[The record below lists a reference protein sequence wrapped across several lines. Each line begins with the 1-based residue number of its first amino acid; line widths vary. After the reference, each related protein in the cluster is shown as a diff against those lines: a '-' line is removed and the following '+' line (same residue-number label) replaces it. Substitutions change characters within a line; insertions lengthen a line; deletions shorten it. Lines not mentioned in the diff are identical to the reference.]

1 MNTKLIF
8 FMLINRSRS
17 FVDICIIIM
26 NIMKADLHNHSY
38 YSDGVLSPTEVVKLA
53 SEAECD
59 LFSLT
64 DHDTTDGILEAK
76 LEADKLNLNLIN
88 GVEISA
94 LWRNMAIHILG
105 LGIDINNDILQTGLE
120 HNQKLRKER
129 AEKIALGL
137 WRSGIKDALEKT
149 QRFSKT
155 NMLTRTHF
163 AQMLISEGYCKDMKA
178 VFRRYLTGKKPGSV
192 RVEWEDFDEVVHW
205 IHASGGK
212 AFIAHPFRYRMTHT
226 KIKSMLNDFK
236 CVLGDGIEIV
246 TGTSSDEEIQLGSQW
261 ASKYNLLATCG
272 SDFHGWPNQ
281 RVRIGHLRDLPDPA
295 IAVWRYL

>member
-1 MNTKLIF
+1 MK
-8 FMLINRSRS
+8 R
-17 FVDICIIIM
+17 
-26 NIMKADLHNHSY
+26 IMKADLHNHSY
-38 YSDGVLSPTEVVKLA
+38 YSDGVLSPSEVVKLA
-53 SEAECD
+53 SQAGCD

-64 DHDTTDGILEAK
+64 DHDTTDGIAEAQLEV
-76 LEADKLNLNLIN
+76 DNLNLNLIN

-149 QRFSKT
+149 QSFSKT
-155 NMLTRTHF
+155 DMLTRTHF

-178 VFRRYLTGKKPGSV
+178 VFRRYLTGKKPGGV

-205 IHASGGK
+205 IHAAGGK
-212 AFIAHPFRYRMTHT
+212 ALIAHPFRYRMTHT
-226 KIKSMLNDFK
+226 KIKTMLNDFK

-246 TGTSSDEEIQLGSQW
+246 TGTSSDEEIQLGNQW
-261 ASKYNLLATCG
+261 AGQYNLLATCG

-281 RVRIGHLRDLPDPA
+281 RVRIGNLRDLPDPEK
-295 IAVWRYL
+295 AVWRYL

>member
-1 MNTKLIF
+1 
-8 FMLINRSRS
+8 
-17 FVDICIIIM
+17 
-26 NIMKADLHNHSY
+26 MKADLHNHSY
-38 YSDGVLSPTEVVKLA
+38 YSDGVLSPSEVVKLA
-53 SEAECD
+53 SEAGCD

-64 DHDTTDGILEAK
+64 DHDTTDGIAEAQ

-94 LWRNMAIHILG
+94 FWRNMAIHILG
-105 LGIDINNDILQTGLE
+105 LGININNDILQTGLE

-129 AEKIALGL
+129 AEKIALDL

-149 QRFSKT
+149 QSFSKT
-155 NMLTRTHF
+155 DMLTRTHF

-178 VFRRYLTGKKPGSV
+178 VFRRYLTGKKPGGV
-192 RVEWEDFDEVVHW
+192 RVEWEDFDEVVRW
-205 IHASGGK
+205 IHAAGGK

-226 KIKSMLNDFK
+226 KIKTMINDFK

-246 TGTSSDEEIQLGSQW
+246 TGTSSVEEIQLGNQW
-261 ASKYNLLATCG
+261 AGQYNLLVTCG

-281 RVRIGHLRDLPDPA
+281 RVRIGNLRDLPDPEK
-295 IAVWRYL
+295 AVWKYL

>member
-1 MNTKLIF
+1 
-8 FMLINRSRS
+8 
-17 FVDICIIIM
+17 
-26 NIMKADLHNHSY
+26 MKADLHNHSY

-53 SEAECD
+53 GEADCD

-64 DHDTTDGILEAK
+64 DHDTTDGIAEAQ

-94 LWRNMAIHILG
+94 FWGNMAIHILG
-105 LGIDINNDILQTGLE
+105 LGIDLNNDILQTGLE

-129 AEKIALGL
+129 AEKIALSL

-149 QRFSKT
+149 QIFSKT
-155 NMLTRTHF
+155 DMLTRTHF

-178 VFRRYLTGKKPGSV
+178 VFRRYLTGKKPGGV
-192 RVEWEDFDEVVHW
+192 RVEWKDFDEVVHW
-205 IHASGGK
+205 IHAAGGK

-226 KIKSMLNDFK
+226 KIKTMLNDFK
-236 CVLGDGIEIV
+236 CVTGDGIEVV
-246 TGTSSDEEIQLGSQW
+246 TGTSSDEEIQLGDQW
-261 ASKYNLLATCG
+261 ADKYNLLATCG

-281 RVRIGHLRDLPDPA
+281 RVHIGSLRDLPDPEK
-295 IAVWRYL
+295 AVWKYL